1 MTEGRYAGF
10 KGAGRELCLGQTTRH
25 VHIAGD
31 GIYPIFMFWEFG
43 VTDNL
48 DTLSFSLPIANTSI
62 VYTFPQGEPHAVFM
76 KKKNGL
82 KVCLLDCTGMLVVA
96 ALGRRRKRLRD

>member
-1 MTEGRYAGF
+1 
-10 KGAGRELCLGQTTRH
+10 
-25 VHIAGD
+25 
-31 GIYPIFMFWEFG
+31 MFWEFG

-76 KKKNGL
+76 KKK
-82 KVCLLDCTGMLVVA
+82 KTC
-96 ALGRRRKRLRD
+96 

>member
-1 MTEGRYAGF
+1 
-10 KGAGRELCLGQTTRH
+10 
-25 VHIAGD
+25 
-31 GIYPIFMFWEFG
+31 MFWEFG

-76 KKKNGL
+76 KKKKRVESVPTGLYGDVGCCCVGQEEEKTSGL
-82 KVCLLDCTGMLVVA
+82 KQA
-96 ALGRRRKRLRD
+96 NASEQA

>member
-1 MTEGRYAGF
+1 
-10 KGAGRELCLGQTTRH
+10 
-25 VHIAGD
+25 
-31 GIYPIFMFWEFG
+31 MFWEFG

-76 KKKNGL
+76 KKK
-82 KVCLLDCTGMLVVA
+82 KRIESVPTDWTGMLVVA
-96 ALGRRRKRLRD
+96 ALGRTRKRLWD